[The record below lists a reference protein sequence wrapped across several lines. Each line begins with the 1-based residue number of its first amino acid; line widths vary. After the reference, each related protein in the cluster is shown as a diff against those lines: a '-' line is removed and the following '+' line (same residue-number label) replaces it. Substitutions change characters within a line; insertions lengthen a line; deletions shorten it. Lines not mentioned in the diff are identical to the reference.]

1 LLISFLVA
9 SISNPGYIEPAHE
22 FIDLLQKVH
31 ACELC
36 ADCKVLVTPRSK
48 HCPVCKR
55 CVERY
60 DHHCPWINNCVGIH
74 NHNSFL
80 IFIITLL
87 SLCTIAVL
95 SDLDTLGEECGV
107 DKVTASVDCP
117 NLYLCFMCHDSDY
130 KFGIITLSLAVTIF
144 FGFAAFALFSV
155 HLINYIRGKTTNER
169 FARNNRAVSNLTEGT
184 ERTTSSLLL
193 QHNQDAEALLGGHKP
208 RRAAKKGC
216 WANCGQMCC
225 NKTIMSQEELL
236 QMHIA
241 ADTDTK
247 TDPTSRASDAE

>member
-1 LLISFLVA
+1 M
-9 SISNPGYIEPAHE
+9 
-22 FIDLLQKVH
+22 
-31 ACELC
+31 
-36 ADCKVLVTPRSK
+36 
-48 HCPVCKR
+48 
-55 CVERY
+55 
-60 DHHCPWINNCVGIH
+60 
-74 NHNSFL
+74 
-80 IFIITLL
+80 IICFFYFVP
-87 SLCTIAVL
+87 S
-95 SDLDTLGEECGV
+95 G
-107 DKVTASVDCP
+107 
-117 NLYLCFMCHDSDY
+117 YLCWMQ
-130 KFGIITLSLAVTIF
+130 
-144 FGFAAFALFSV
+144 FA
-155 HLINYIRGKTTNER
+155 NYGRDETTNER